1 MMLNKTEHKMAII
14 HLHHRMDMV
23 TMYIYI
29 YMHTHACQ
37 MVRHVIIC
45 MYANK
50 HATTHAHAY
59 MHMVGEA
66 F

>member
-1 MMLNKTEHKMAII
+1 MAII

-23 TMYIYI
+23 TMYIY
-29 YMHTHACQ
+29 MHTYACQ
-37 MVRHVIIC
+37 MVRHVTIC
-45 MYANK
+45 MYANN

-59 MHMVGEA
+59 VHMVGEA